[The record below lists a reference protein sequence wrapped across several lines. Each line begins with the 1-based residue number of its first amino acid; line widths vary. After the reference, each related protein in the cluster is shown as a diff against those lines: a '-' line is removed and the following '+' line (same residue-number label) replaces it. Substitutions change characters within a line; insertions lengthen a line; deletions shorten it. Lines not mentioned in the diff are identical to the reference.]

1 MLKVAEQTGEFV
13 LISTLE
19 SFGHEAL
26 LRKRKRKLSRLVKGN
41 KKGRKG
47 NQKLCLKSRR
57 KKPNFSSLRNEKPK
71 QTEAIKQV
79 RLTNFFKLSNKM
91 GFQVHQMN
99 LLSISFLENRCTKS
113 HEKPD
118 QFTVINTSSRDD
130 PHPIL
135 PRANTN
141 SPGLQNNQ
149 VRSSPNSAEIYLYQV
164 CFFFILKLTWLIYS
178 LLF

>member
-79 RLTNFFKLSNKM
+79 RLTNFFKLSNKNGISGSSDEPPFHFLFGKQM
-91 GFQVHQMN
+91 HQ
-99 LLSISFLENRCTKS
+99 IS
-113 HEKPD
+113 
-118 QFTVINTSSRDD
+118 
-130 PHPIL
+130 
-135 PRANTN
+135 
-141 SPGLQNNQ
+141 
-149 VRSSPNSAEIYLYQV
+149 
-164 CFFFILKLTWLIYS
+164 
-178 LLF
+178 